1 MNELQKKCAK
11 IDGYIFDIGRG
22 WFDRNGQKLING
34 IPAYD
39 NETDIL
45 RVVRLLE
52 PTQRRCFASHLIA
65 ITFIPIGDVHDQVGA
80 CLCATAEQMLEA
92 LATALGVQDSPAIGN
107 CNLCGREWH
116 IGITCKEQGRIDYMN
131 QSKGDQP
138 KEKE

>member
-45 RVVRLLE
+45 RVVRMLDVNTHRRYCQNLLCRDE
-52 PTQRRCFASHLIA
+52 LWNANPADIMIA
-65 ITFIPIGDVHDQVGA
+65 
-80 CLCATAEQMLEA
+80 LKATAEQMLEA
-92 LATALGVQDSPAIGN
+92 LAKALGV
-107 CNLCGREWH
+107 E
-116 IGITCKEQGRIDYMN
+116 
-131 QSKGDQP
+131 P
-138 KEKE
+138 KEDK